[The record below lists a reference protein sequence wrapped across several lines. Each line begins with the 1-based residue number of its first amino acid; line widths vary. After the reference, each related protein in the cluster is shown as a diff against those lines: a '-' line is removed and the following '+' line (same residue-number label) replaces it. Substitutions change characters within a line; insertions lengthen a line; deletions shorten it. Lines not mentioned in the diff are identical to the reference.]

1 MKNKG
6 IQLGPVL
13 VISLLFIGVIFVTGA
28 EASRADYSVENFY
41 LDEDMACN
49 YAMKYLNEFAIDE
62 TPGLKDWN
70 SAKLQKD
77 PITVYD
83 INGKKLFYTYTVT
96 KDGKAIGEMEMAAS
110 KVLGRLLNRIIVTEP
125 LDRDSMKQKAI
136 EIAEK
141 KYPGWEIRS
150 AESVCYSYPKEGVM
164 LTLVRPRTEK
174 EKTVIIDTYT
184 SSEVPLRQP
193 KNEGD
198 SGVWSLYDEIPVEK
212 RVEMIENWNENRRKI
227 TTKRPS
233 TMGISPKYITIMS
246 SKKTLDVPFHCQEES
261 NWCAA
266 ATGQMIAEYYG
277 YTHTQSEVADYM
289 GLDPGT
295 GDGANKKDQL
305 NYYKNGIDKSGS
317 DEYKAEFSEAK
328 EEIDADRPLKNG
340 VSGHARCA
348 VGYTDSSYLH
358 CLLIYD
364 PWPEDVGLK
373 YWELYW
379 GKKHTTDIHVE
390 D

>member
-1 MKNKG
+1 
-6 IQLGPVL
+6 
-13 VISLLFIGVIFVTGA
+13 
-28 EASRADYSVENFY
+28 
-41 LDEDMACN
+41 
-49 YAMKYLNEFAIDE
+49 
-62 TPGLKDWN
+62 
-70 SAKLQKD
+70 
-77 PITVYD
+77 
-83 INGKKLFYTYTVT
+83 
-96 KDGKAIGEMEMAAS
+96 
-110 KVLGRLLNRIIVTEP
+110 
-125 LDRDSMKQKAI
+125 
-136 EIAEK
+136 
-141 KYPGWEIRS
+141 
-150 AESVCYSYPKEGVM
+150 
-164 LTLVRPRTEK
+164 
-174 EKTVIIDTYT
+174 
-184 SSEVPLRQP
+184 
-193 KNEGD
+193 
-198 SGVWSLYDEIPVEK
+198 
-212 RVEMIENWNENRRKI
+212 
-227 TTKRPS
+227 
-233 TMGISPKYITIMS
+233 
-246 SKKTLDVPFHCQEES
+246 
-261 NWCAA
+261 
-266 ATGQMIAEYYG
+266 MIAEYYG